1 MIEIS
6 REDLDK
12 ILNNV
17 YQAAGYLAVFYGAF
31 HIHIGLLYIALG
43 LSVFLL
49 SVNFKELL
57 SITVVMPI
65 ITSKV
70 QSPDT
75 SEQLDG
81 VLDDIVKNLNI
92 KTDPNDD
99 SDPS

>member
-6 REDLDK
+6 REDLNK
-12 ILNNV
+12 ILDNV
-17 YQAAGYLAVFYGAF
+17 YQAVGYFAVFYGAV

-43 LSVFLL
+43 ISVFLL
-49 SVNFKELL
+49 STNFKELL
-57 SITVVMPI
+57 AVTVVMPI

-75 SEQLDG
+75 STQLDG